1 VFLVRSI
8 SSVVLRSTYRDAD
21 TVDTEITQTKNAR
34 AIGDDT
40 NLRILAR
47 PVSEHSTN
55 GLSLLDRD
63 VQSLR
68 ASVNARVL
76 QADITDCGGIDEG
89 HELADVVDEETI
101 EKVGILVLESGQ
113 VKVLVDRCLAGLNHL
128 HGSGALGLE
137 ALHGV
142 GEETSEVL
150 GSAFLGCEGKSLVP
164 ERFSDNLVAGSI
176 GLVDIFRCS
185 VLLDLGIVVLDVAT
199 VLIKGGHLD
208 LLFDLGKVD
217 GGHWIGICKSSWG

>member
-1 VFLVRSI
+1 MSQTQVEGVLQVLLVVGTAVKDNGKGLGGVDTSSAGVKSKLSDLVFLVRSI

-150 GSAFLGCEGKSLVP
+150 GSAFLGCEGKSCT
-164 ERFSDNLVAGSI
+164 EN
-176 GLVDIFRCS
+176 C
-185 VLLDLGIVVLDVAT
+185 
-199 VLIKGGHLD
+199 
-208 LLFDLGKVD
+208 
-217 GGHWIGICKSSWG
+217 

>member
-1 VFLVRSI
+1 
-8 SSVVLRSTYRDAD
+8 VVLRSTYRDTD
-21 TVDTEITQTKNAR
+21 TVDTEITQTKDAR
-34 AIGDDT
+34 AIGDDA

-47 PVSEHSTN
+47 PVSEHSTD
-55 GLSLLDRD
+55 GLSLLDGD
-63 VQSLR
+63 VQSLG

-89 HELADVVDEETI
+89 HELSDVVDEETI
-101 EKVGILVLESGQ
+101 EKVGVLVLESGQ

-137 ALHGV
+137 ALHSV

-150 GSAFLGCEGKSLVP
+150 RGAFLRCEGKSLIP

-176 GLVDIFRCS
+176 GLVNIFRCS

-208 LLFDLGKVD
+208 FLFDLGKVD
-217 GGHWIGICKSSWG
+217 GGHWIGICKSSSRKT

>member
-1 VFLVRSI
+1 MGLQ
-8 SSVVLRSTYRDAD
+8 LTYRNTD

-47 PVSEHSTN
+47 PVSEHSTD
-55 GLSLLDRD
+55 GLSLLNGD
-63 VQSLR
+63 VQSLG
-68 ASVNARVL
+68 ASVDARIL

-89 HELADVVDEETI
+89 HELSDVIDEEAV
-101 EKVGILVLESGQ
+101 EEVGILVLEGGQ
-113 VKVLVDRCLAGLNHL
+113 VKILVDRCLTGLNHL

-150 GSAFLGCEGKSLVP
+150 GGTFLGCEGKSCTKNYQQDAS
-164 ERFSDNLVAGSI
+164 RKA
-176 GLVDIFRCS
+176 
-185 VLLDLGIVVLDVAT
+185 
-199 VLIKGGHLD
+199 
-208 LLFDLGKVD
+208 
-217 GGHWIGICKSSWG
+217 

>member
-1 VFLVRSI
+1 
-8 SSVVLRSTYRDAD
+8 VVLRSTYRDTD
-21 TVDTEITQTKNAR
+21 TVDTEIAQTKNAR

-40 NLRILAR
+40 NLGILAR

-55 GLSLLDRD
+55 GLSLLDGD
-63 VQSLR
+63 VQSLG

-89 HELADVVDEETI
+89 HELSDVVDEETI

-113 VKVLVDRCLAGLNHL
+113 VKVLVDRCLTGLNHL

-142 GEETSEVL
+142 GEKTSEVL
-150 GSAFLGCEGKSLVP
+150 GGAFLGCEGKS
-164 ERFSDNLVAGSI
+164 
-176 GLVDIFRCS
+176 
-185 VLLDLGIVVLDVAT
+185 
-199 VLIKGGHLD
+199 
-208 LLFDLGKVD
+208 
-217 GGHWIGICKSSWG
+217 CKKDR